1 MDKVNELKLL
11 EKSDKIIGQKKFIW
25 QENCIRNIEDKS
37 NVLLVSPTGSGK
49 TIVFLKWALKKK
61 ERPIFITAPIKSLS
75 NQRYRHLSKL
85 GYSVGIETGDIKN
98 IQGDNEFICCTQEI
112 YTNKY
117 INKKNTTL
125 IIDEFHYIFEN
136 QDRARTYIDTLKNSK
151 SKNLFIC
158 SATLGNLAK
167 AKEYLAKISNRDFYL
182 YENSERLTELIYN
195 GKIGKKAIQN
205 ALVVTFSANNC
216 FDIANKLAGSRNK
229 KERLIPS
236 YQSKNINNFEII
248 KELYSHYNINNLKLK
263 SCMRHGIG
271 VYYGN
276 LLPKEKIFIEELFEK
291 RLIETIVGTNALYL
305 GLNFPVKNVV
315 FTQLAKYYDGVISKN
330 LFEQISGRAGRKGYF
345 NKGYVYYCDDFNV
358 ENNYFNTKTLYKQ
371 LLEKENES
379 IKIII
384 TPLISKILKGTTT
397 IQNEVK
403 YISENSTEPVN
414 TNQITNFI
422 NSKIQYINTYK
433 TKNDIQEEFKQNISY
448 VYFDEY
454 DSELNCY
461 LFSCILEN
469 KSLEEIIQQNYAQFK
484 DFNSLLQ
491 LRKYLKSLPKQYRK
505 KSYIID
511 IEKMIN
517 DIDNSVLSM
526 KFLEKDK

>member
-1 MDKVNELKLL
+1 M
-11 EKSDKIIGQKKFIW
+11 
-25 QENCIRNIEDKS
+25 
-37 NVLLVSPTGSGK
+37 
-49 TIVFLKWALKKK
+49 AL
-61 ERPIFITAPIKSLS
+61 
-75 NQRYRHLSKL
+75 
-85 GYSVGIETGDIKN
+85 
-98 IQGDNEFICCTQEI
+98 
-112 YTNKY
+112 
-117 INKKNTTL
+117 
-125 IIDEFHYIFEN
+125 
-136 QDRARTYIDTLKNSK
+136 
-151 SKNLFIC
+151 
-158 SATLGNLAK
+158 
-167 AKEYLAKISNRDFYL
+167 
-182 YENSERLTELIYN
+182 
-195 GKIGKKAIQN
+195 
-205 ALVVTFSANNC
+205 
-216 FDIANKLAGSRNK
+216 
-229 KERLIPS
+229 
-236 YQSKNINNFEII
+236 
-248 KELYSHYNINNLKLK
+248 
-263 SCMRHGIG
+263 G
-271 VYYGN
+271 V
-276 LLPKEKIFIEELFEK
+276 
-291 RLIETIVGTNALYL
+291 
-305 GLNFPVKNVV
+305 NFPVKNVV